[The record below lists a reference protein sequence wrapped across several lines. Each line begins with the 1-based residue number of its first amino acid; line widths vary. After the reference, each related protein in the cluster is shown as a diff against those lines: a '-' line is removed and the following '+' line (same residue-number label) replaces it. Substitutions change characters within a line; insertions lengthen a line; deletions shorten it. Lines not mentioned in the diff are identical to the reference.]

1 MCEYRLS
8 FGRYYVPRDGDPNS
22 DKRDFVWIWYDTLPD
37 PQQLTATLTDVS
49 GKVHQTTVPRGKMSP
64 EVWQRVVGRKTS
76 VMNPHFIDLMESI
89 EEPFVSAIS
98 DFQGHKSLFY
108 DNKLMLVG
116 DAFALCR
123 PHGGGSTSQAAF
135 QAHTLLRSLQGEIS
149 IEQWQETCLESAE
162 KAARFSLAMADFFW
176 NGKVSQ
182 SVSNAT
188 LSKPNAGDQASPG
201 DSK

>member
-1 MCEYRLS
+1 
-8 FGRYYVPRDGDPNS
+8 
-22 DKRDFVWIWYDTLPD
+22 LPD
-37 PQQLTATLTDVS
+37 PQQLTETLTDVN
-49 GKVHQTTVPRGKMSP
+49 GKVHQTTVPRGKISP
-64 EVWQRVVGRKTS
+64 AVWQRVVGRKTS

-89 EEPFVSAIS
+89 EEPFVSAIG

-108 DNKLMLVG
+108 NNKLMLVG

-135 QAHTLLRSLQGEIS
+135 QAQKLMQCLRSELT
-149 IEQWQETCLESAE
+149 IEQWEEICLDSAE

-182 SVSNAT
+182 SVSDAT
-188 LSKPNAGDQASPG
+188 LSKPNAGDQVEPG
-201 DSK
+201 NSK